1 MKKQDW
7 IALAA
12 LFLLGLGLRAPIAGI
27 FLERDEGEYA
37 YVAQRWLKG
46 EVPYR
51 DSFDQKPPGVF
62 AAYAAIERVSSG
74 SPAAIH
80 WGAQLYTLLTLCLVF
95 LLGRRLFGEAAGF
108 AAGALAAFMTADHSL
123 LGNSANCETFML
135 LPLAAAF
142 LAALLA
148 KERDSWRWAM
158 ASGAC
163 AGLSLLF
170 KQVALTDALFYL
182 ALLILARDLRRKRSI
197 VTAFVGGAAAVWVPV
212 AAYFAAKGAWGPFYD
227 CVVGYNLSY
236 AGGIP
241 LSDYLRNFWTTFSRT
256 IPGLWPIYVLALA
269 GGIWQAGPAAPW
281 VIGWLAFS
289 FLGACPGGFFRPHYY
304 QQAVP
309 ALAVLAGS
317 AISGLSHRWRLPRLA
332 PYACAVAVVL
342 FGVLSGS
349 WYYGRASDVAK
360 CRRLY
365 ADNPFPEA
373 TGVAHVIAERTTD
386 QDSLFV
392 FGSEPEILYYAGRKS
407 ATRYIYLY
415 PLFLSSPD
423 AMARQQE
430 VLAEVRS
437 AKPKTIVT
445 VFVRK
450 SFLPSISSPM
460 EIFGE
465 IKTLLKDYHIQA
477 VVLSNP
483 RNPTELF
490 VDQAARDLWQKFP
503 MWYDRPFW
511 GTLAV
516 WERNG

>member
-241 LSDYLRNFWTTFSRT
+241 PIRLPEELLDHLLTHHPRPLADLRPGPGRRHLASRPRSPLGHRLAGLLILGRLPGRLLPAALLPAGRPGPGGPGRLRDFGT
-256 IPGLWPIYVLALA
+256 IASLAPAPAGALRLRSRRGALRCPERLLVLWPRLGRSQMPTAL
-269 GGIWQAGPAAPW
+269 
-281 VIGWLAFS
+281 
-289 FLGACPGGFFRPHYY
+289 R
-304 QQAVP
+304 
-309 ALAVLAGS
+309 
-317 AISGLSHRWRLPRLA
+317 
-332 PYACAVAVVL
+332 
-342 FGVLSGS
+342 
-349 WYYGRASDVAK
+349 
-360 CRRLY
+360 
-365 ADNPFPEA
+365 
-373 TGVAHVIAERTTD
+373 
-386 QDSLFV
+386 
-392 FGSEPEILYYAGRKS
+392 
-407 ATRYIYLY
+407 
-415 PLFLSSPD
+415 
-423 AMARQQE
+423 
-430 VLAEVRS
+430 
-437 AKPKTIVT
+437 
-445 VFVRK
+445 
-450 SFLPSISSPM
+450 
-460 EIFGE
+460 
-465 IKTLLKDYHIQA
+465 
-477 VVLSNP
+477 
-483 RNPTELF
+483 
-490 VDQAARDLWQKFP
+490 
-503 MWYDRPFW
+503 
-511 GTLAV
+511 
-516 WERNG
+516 

>member
-7 IALAA
+7 LALAA
-12 LFLLGLGLRAPIAGI
+12 VLLLGLGLRAPIAGI

-37 YVAQRWLKG
+37 YIAQRWLKG

-62 AAYAAIERVSSG
+62 AAYAAIERLSSG

-95 LLGRRLFGEAAGF
+95 LIGRRLFGPEAGC
-108 AAGALAAFMTADHSL
+108 AAGALAAFMTVDHSL
-123 LGNSANCETFML
+123 LGNAAHCELFML

-148 KERDSWRWAM
+148 AERDSWRWALV
-158 ASGAC
+158 SGAC
-163 AGLSLLF
+163 AGASLLF
-170 KQVALTDALFYL
+170 KQVAATDAAFYL
-182 ALLILARDLRRKRSI
+182 VFLLCAPRISRK
-197 VTAFVGGAAAVWVPV
+197 VLTAAAFAAGAVAVWIPV
-212 AAYFAAKGAWGPFYD
+212 ALYFAATGAWAPFYD
-227 CVVGYNLSY
+227 CVLGYNLSY

-241 LSDYLRNFWTTFSRT
+241 LSDYVRNFWTTFSRT
-256 IPGLWPIYVLALA
+256 LPGLLPIYLLALA
-269 GGIWQAGPAAPW
+269 GAIWQAGPAAPW
-281 VIGWLAFS
+281 VIGWLACS
-289 FLGACPGGFFRPHYY
+289 LLGVCAGGFFRAHYY

-317 AISGLSHRWRLPRLA
+317 ALSGLSQRWRLPRPA
-332 PYACAVAVVL
+332 PYAAAAAVLL
-342 FGVLSGS
+342 FGVLSAA
-349 WYYGRASDVAK
+349 WYYGPGSAVVK

-365 ADNPFPEA
+365 QDNPFPEA
-373 TGVAHVIAERTTD
+373 TGVAHVIDERTTE
-386 QDSLFV
+386 QDRIFV
-392 FGSEPEILYYAGRKS
+392 FGSEPEILYYASRKS
-407 ATRYIYLY
+407 ATRYIFLY
-415 PLFLSSPD
+415 PLFLASPD
-423 AMARQQE
+423 AAARQQE

-437 AKPKTIVT
+437 VKPKTIVT

-450 SFLPSISSPM
+450 SFLPSSASPL

-465 IKTLLKDYHIQA
+465 VKSLLKDYHIQA

-483 RNPTELF
+483 KNPTELF
-490 VDQAARDLWQKFP
+490 VDQAARKLWQKYP

-516 WERNG
+516 WERD

>member
-1 MKKQDW
+1 MQKQHW
-7 IALAA
+7 IALTAVI
-12 LFLLGLGLRAPIAGI
+12 LLGLSLRAPIAGI
-27 FLERDEGEYA
+27 FLERDEGGYA

-46 EVPYR
+46 EVPYQQ
-51 DSFDQKPPGVF
+51 SFDQKPPGVY
-62 AAYAAIERVSSG
+62 AAYAVIERLSSG

-80 WGAQLYTLLTLCLVF
+80 WGAQFYTLLTLCVVF
-95 LLGRRLFGEAAGF
+95 LIGRRLFGSEAGF
-108 AAGALAAFMTADHSL
+108 AAGALAAFMTVDHSL

-135 LPLAAAF
+135 LPLAGAF
-142 LAALLA
+142 LAALIA
-148 KERDSWRWAM
+148 KERDSWGWAM
-158 ASGAC
+158 SSGAC

-170 KQVALTDALFYL
+170 KQVALTDAVFYL
-182 ALLILARDLRRKRSI
+182 ALLSLARDLRNKVI
-197 VTAFVGGAAAVWVPV
+197 IAAAFVAGAVAVCAPV
-212 AAYFAAKGAWGPFYD
+212 AAYFAAKGAWKPFYD

-256 IPGLWPIYVLALA
+256 LPGFGPIYVLALA
-269 GGIWQAGPAAPW
+269 GVIWQAGPAAPW
-281 VIGWLAFS
+281 VIGWLVFS

-309 ALAVLAGS
+309 ALALLAGS
-317 AISGLSHRWRLPRLA
+317 ALSGLSQRWRLPRPV
-332 PYACAVAVVL
+332 PYACAAAVVL

-349 WYYGRASDVAK
+349 WYYGRASDAAK

-373 TGVAHVIAERTTD
+373 EGVARLIAERTTD
-386 QDSLFV
+386 QDDVFV

-415 PLFLSSPD
+415 PIFLPSPD
-423 AMARQQE
+423 AAARQQE

-450 SFLPSISSPM
+450 SFLPSARSPLG
-460 EIFGE
+460 IFGE
-465 IKTLLKDYHIQA
+465 VKGFLKGYHIQA

-483 RNPTELF
+483 RNPTELL

-511 GTLAV
+511 GSLAV